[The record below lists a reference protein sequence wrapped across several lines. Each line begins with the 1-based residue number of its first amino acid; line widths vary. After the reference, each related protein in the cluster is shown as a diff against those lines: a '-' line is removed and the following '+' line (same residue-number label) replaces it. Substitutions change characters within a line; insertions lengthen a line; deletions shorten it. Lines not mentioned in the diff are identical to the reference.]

1 MYQVLLVDDEPLIL
15 TGIQSM
21 INWED
26 YDCVITDKASNGK
39 QALEKMEK
47 SMPDIVITDIKMPVM
62 TGIEF
67 MQECRDRGYDTV
79 FILLTN
85 LEEFSLAKSALAL
98 GAADYLVKMEMT
110 QEMMGNSLKRATEM
124 CNQKRILTDKIPHRE
139 FHPKDVKQTAT
150 GFFRDILEKAGNLSD
165 EFRKKWQEPVE
176 KMELEQLYENGVLMW
191 IRPYKDRDLFEN
203 VSEDDRKEMLDYAQ
217 SLMEQFMNRI
227 HSGCCTLVWKR
238 MGILAILPGQN
249 RTEKYYRDT
258 GKKICNI
265 LEDYFGCQ
273 TLVAISAPMED
284 IWGGGSKR
292 ALSQIKKIQEFY
304 YYHSNEPV
312 VLVSDVE
319 AHFWE
324 ERHARHDTFDI
335 SFLKKDLRQALVQ
348 QDKEKVNS
356 VFEELSAL
364 FTEFHPARE
373 QVVNACANLYYF
385 FLSYVEEDALIKEE
399 MPYPSVVMEILL
411 ECFTLKAHTRWLL
424 KFGSWVGNTMENFH
438 RGSKTDKIVEAAK
451 EYVRENYGEK
461 LTLAAIASK
470 IGISQGY
477 LSSVFKKQTG
487 GNLNDYINQMKIEKA
502 KELLEKH
509 EYMMYEISDMLGFE
523 NPYYFSKVFKK
534 LTGITQANMKCTGQR
549 KIKSI

>member
-284 IWGGGSKR
+284 IWGGSKR
-292 ALSQIKKIQEFY
+292 ALSQIKKIQDFY

-534 LTGITQANMKCTGQR
+534 LTGITPSEYEMHRAAQN
-549 KIKSI
+549 

>member
-284 IWGGGSKR
+284 IWGGSKR

-356 VFEELSAL
+356 VFEELSAF

-534 LTGITQANMKCTGQR
+534 LTGITPSEYEMHRAAQN
-549 KIKSI
+549 

>member
-217 SLMEQFMNRI
+217 SFMEQFMNRI

-284 IWGGGSKR
+284 IWGGSKR

-534 LTGITQANMKCTGQR
+534 LTGITPSEYEMHRAAQN
-549 KIKSI
+549 

>member
-26 YDCVITDKASNGK
+26 YDCVIADKASNGK

-47 SMPDIVITDIKMPVM
+47 NMPDIVITDIKMPVM

-67 MQECRDRGYDTV
+67 MQECRDRGYDAV

-110 QEMMGNSLKRATEM
+110 QEMMGNSLKRATEL

-150 GFFRDILEKAGNLSD
+150 GFFRDVLEKAGNLSD

-284 IWGGGSKR
+284 IWGGSKR

-348 QDKEKVNS
+348 QDKEKVSS

-411 ECFTLKAHTRWLL
+411 ECFTLKAHTCWLL

-438 RGSKTDKIVEAAK
+438 SGSKTDKIVEAAK

-487 GNLNDYINQMKIEKA
+487 GNLNDYINQIKIEKA

-534 LTGITQANMKCTGQR
+534 LTGITPSEYEMHKAAQN
-549 KIKSI
+549 

>member
-284 IWGGGSKR
+284 IWGGSKR

-348 QDKEKVNS
+348 QDKEKVNN

-534 LTGITQANMKCTGQR
+534 LTGITPSEYEMHRAAQN
-549 KIKSI
+549 

>member
-150 GFFRDILEKAGNLSD
+150 GFFRDILEKVGNLSD

-284 IWGGGSKR
+284 IWGGSKR

-534 LTGITQANMKCTGQR
+534 LTGITPSEYEMHRAAQN
-549 KIKSI
+549 

>member
-1 MYQVLLVDDEPLIL
+1 
-15 TGIQSM
+15 M

-258 GKKICNI
+258 GKKIWNI

-284 IWGGGSKR
+284 IWGGSKR

-534 LTGITQANMKCTGQR
+534 LTGITPSEYEMHRAAQN
-549 KIKSI
+549 

>member
-217 SLMEQFMNRI
+217 SLMDQFMNRI

-284 IWGGGSKR
+284 IWGGSKR

-534 LTGITQANMKCTGQR
+534 LTGITPSEYEMHRAAQN
-549 KIKSI
+549 

>member
-284 IWGGGSKR
+284 IWGGSKR

-399 MPYPSVVMEILL
+399 MPYPYVVMEILL

-534 LTGITQANMKCTGQR
+534 LTGITPSEYEMHRAAQN
-549 KIKSI
+549 

>member
-284 IWGGGSKR
+284 IWGGSKR

-335 SFLKKDLRQALVQ
+335 RFLKKDLRQALVQ

-534 LTGITQANMKCTGQR
+534 LTGITPSEYEMHRAAQN
-549 KIKSI
+549 

>member
-284 IWGGGSKR
+284 IWGESKR

-534 LTGITQANMKCTGQR
+534 LTGITPSEYEMHRAAQN
-549 KIKSI
+549 

>member
-191 IRPYKDRDLFEN
+191 IRPYKDRELFEN

-284 IWGGGSKR
+284 IWGGSKR

-534 LTGITQANMKCTGQR
+534 LTGITPSEYEMHRAAQN
-549 KIKSI
+549 

>member
-284 IWGGGSKR
+284 IFGGSKR

-534 LTGITQANMKCTGQR
+534 LTGITPSEYEMHRAAQN
-549 KIKSI
+549 

>member
-284 IWGGGSKR
+284 IWGGSKR

-438 RGSKTDKIVEAAK
+438 RGSKTDRIVEAAK

-534 LTGITQANMKCTGQR
+534 LTGITPSEYEMHRAAQN
-549 KIKSI
+549 

>member
-284 IWGGGSKR
+284 ILGGSKR

-534 LTGITQANMKCTGQR
+534 LTGITPSEYEMHRAAQN
-549 KIKSI
+549 

>member
-1 MYQVLLVDDEPLIL
+1 MYRVLLVDDEPLIL

-284 IWGGGSKR
+284 IWGGSKR

-534 LTGITQANMKCTGQR
+534 LTGITPSEYEMHRAAQN
-549 KIKSI
+549 

>member
-124 CNQKRILTDKIPHRE
+124 CNKKRILTDKIPHRE

-284 IWGGGSKR
+284 IWGGSKR

-373 QVVNACANLYYF
+373 KVVNACANLYYF

-534 LTGITQANMKCTGQR
+534 LTGITPSEYEMHRAAQN
-549 KIKSI
+549 

>member
-15 TGIQSM
+15 TVIQSM

-26 YDCVITDKASNGK
+26 YDCVIADRASNGK
-39 QALEKMEK
+39 QALEKMEQN
-47 SMPDIVITDIKMPVM
+47 MPDIVITDIKMPVM

-67 MQECRDRGYDTV
+67 MQACRDKGYDTV

-85 LEEFSLAKSALAL
+85 LEEFSLAKSALSL
-98 GAADYLVKMEMT
+98 GASDYLVKMEMT
-110 QEMMGNSLKRATEM
+110 PEMMGESLKRAIEL
-124 CNQKRILTDKIPHRE
+124 CNQKRILSDKISHRE
-139 FHPKDVKQTAT
+139 FHPKDVKQTAA
-150 GFFRDILEKAGNLSD
+150 GFFRDVLEKAGEISD
-165 EFRKKWQEPVE
+165 EFKRKWEEPVE
-176 KMELEQLYENGVLMW
+176 KMELEHLYQNGIMLW
-191 IRPYKDRDLFEN
+191 IRPYKDRELFEN
-203 VSEDDRKEMLDYAQ
+203 VSDEDRKEMLDYAQ

-238 MGILAILPGQN
+238 IGILAILPGQN
-249 RTEKYYRDT
+249 RTEKYYREA
-258 GKKICNI
+258 GKKISNI

-273 TLVAISAPMED
+273 TLVAVSAPMED
-284 IWGGGSKR
+284 IWEGSKN
-292 ALSQIKKIQEFY
+292 ALSQIKKMQEFY
-304 YYHSNEPV
+304 YYHSEEPV
-312 VLVSDVE
+312 LLSADVGMDFRKE
-319 AHFWE
+319 H
-324 ERHARHDTFDI
+324 HVRHDTFDI

-356 VFEELSAL
+356 VFEELAEL
-364 FTEFHPARE
+364 FTEFHPAKE
-373 QVVNACANLYYF
+373 QIVNACANLYYF
-385 FLSYVEEDALIKEE
+385 FLSYVEEDAVIKQE
-399 MPYPSVVMEILL
+399 MPYPSVVMGVLQ
-411 ECFTLKAHTRWLL
+411 ECFTLREHTRWLL
-424 KFGSWVGNTMENFH
+424 KFGNWVVNTMENFH
-438 RGSKTDKIVEAAK
+438 GGSKTDKIVEAAK

-487 GNLNDYINQMKIEKA
+487 GNLNDYINQIKIEKA

-534 LTGITQANMKCTGQR
+534 LTGITPSEYEIHKAAQN
-549 KIKSI
+549 

>member
-284 IWGGGSKR
+284 IWGGSKR

-399 MPYPSVVMEILL
+399 MPYPSVVTEILL

-534 LTGITQANMKCTGQR
+534 LTGITPSEYEMHRAAQN
-549 KIKSI
+549 

>member
-284 IWGGGSKR
+284 IWGGSKR

-523 NPYYFSKVFKK
+523 NPSYFSKVFKK
-534 LTGITQANMKCTGQR
+534 LTGITPSEYEMHRAAQN
-549 KIKSI
+549 

>member
-284 IWGGGSKR
+284 IWGGSKR

-477 LSSVFKKQTG
+477 LFSVFKKQTG

-534 LTGITQANMKCTGQR
+534 LTGITPSEYEMHRAAQN
-549 KIKSI
+549 

>member
-139 FHPKDVKQTAT
+139 FHLKDVKQTAT

-284 IWGGGSKR
+284 IWGGSKR

-534 LTGITQANMKCTGQR
+534 LTGITPSEYEMHRAAQN
-549 KIKSI
+549 

>member
-273 TLVAISAPMED
+273 TLVAISVPMED
-284 IWGGGSKR
+284 IWGGSKR

-534 LTGITQANMKCTGQR
+534 LTGITLSEYEMHRAAQN
-549 KIKSI
+549 

>member
-284 IWGGGSKR
+284 IWWGSKR

-534 LTGITQANMKCTGQR
+534 LTGITPSEYEMHRAAQN
-549 KIKSI
+549 

>member
-284 IWGGGSKR
+284 IWGGSKR

-312 VLVSDVE
+312 ILVSDVE

-534 LTGITQANMKCTGQR
+534 LTGITPSEYEMHRAAQN
-549 KIKSI
+549 

>member
-217 SLMEQFMNRI
+217 SLMEQFMDRI

-284 IWGGGSKR
+284 IWGGSKR

-534 LTGITQANMKCTGQR
+534 LTGITPSEYEMHRAAQN
-549 KIKSI
+549 

>member
-284 IWGGGSKR
+284 IWGGSKR

-534 LTGITQANMKCTGQR
+534 LTGITPSEYDMHRAAQN
-549 KIKSI
+549 

>member
-249 RTEKYYRDT
+249 RMEKYYRDT

-284 IWGGGSKR
+284 IWGGSKR

-534 LTGITQANMKCTGQR
+534 LTGITPSEYEMHRAAQN
-549 KIKSI
+549 

>member
-534 LTGITQANMKCTGQR
+534 LTGITPSEYEMHRVAQN
-549 KIKSI
+549 

>member
-203 VSEDDRKEMLDYAQ
+203 VSEDDRKEILDYAQ

-534 LTGITQANMKCTGQR
+534 LTGITPSEYEMHRAAQN
-549 KIKSI
+549 

>member
-284 IWGGGSKR
+284 IWGGSKR

-438 RGSKTDKIVEAAK
+438 SGSKTDKIVEAAK

-534 LTGITQANMKCTGQR
+534 LTGITPSEYEMHRAAQN
-549 KIKSI
+549 

>member
-284 IWGGGSKR
+284 IWGGSKR

-534 LTGITQANMKCTGQR
+534 LTGITPSEYEMHRAAQT
-549 KIKSI
+549 

>member
-284 IWGGGSKR
+284 IWGGSKR

-502 KELLEKH
+502 KELVEKH

-534 LTGITQANMKCTGQR
+534 LTGITPSEYEMHRAAQN
-549 KIKSI
+549 

>member
-98 GAADYLVKMEMT
+98 GAADYLVKIEMT

-284 IWGGGSKR
+284 IWGGSKR

-534 LTGITQANMKCTGQR
+534 LTGITPSEYEMHRAAQN
-549 KIKSI
+549 

>member
-284 IWGGGSKR
+284 IWGGSKR

-502 KELLEKH
+502 KELLEKL

-534 LTGITQANMKCTGQR
+534 LTGITPSEYEMHRAAQN
-549 KIKSI
+549 

>member
-26 YDCVITDKASNGK
+26 YDCVITDKASNGE

-284 IWGGGSKR
+284 IWGGSKR

-534 LTGITQANMKCTGQR
+534 LTGITPSEYEMHRAAQN
-549 KIKSI
+549 

>member
-284 IWGGGSKR
+284 IWGGSKR

-399 MPYPSVVMEILL
+399 MPYPSVVLEILL

-534 LTGITQANMKCTGQR
+534 LTGITPSEYEMHRAAQN
-549 KIKSI
+549 